1 MQTNDINILITD
13 DIEDNRLI
21 LKTICKK
28 LGNINIFEAVNG
40 LEATQI
46 VDSNEIDIVLMDV
59 MMPVMDGFEATKI
72 IKSVENPPYLLIITA
87 VADKETEEKFTALG
101 IDGYVRKPIDKE
113 GLKSR
118 LDGLRNSCLIKKGIK
133 TGMSA
138 KKPLSKQVDK
148 CRNFKTYFYIENEE
162 DAMNLGLWL
171 TDYKARY
178 DANITFAFE
187 DSLAAIYKI
196 CKICIQKQSHL
207 TIVIEEDFE
216 NIYITFIPSN
226 SLNCM
231 EVGEKLSDSVKQN
244 LLCET
249 TLLYLTVVISE
260 DVKSIVTG
268 ALKAKEDVIKEK
280 ISVSEED
287 VKILRRSHTEK
298 VSAKE
303 FVEDYL
309 ESASMDEI
317 YDLRDIEDKW
327 KELISDVAH
336 AKTKESLT
344 ALVEGAID
352 EYARVVNR
360 IYEFSAIGYALSSL
374 CAFLRSVDEQRMTEM
389 APKLAML
396 LEHILDDLSN
406 WRNTIFV
413 AKDTPDIHYL
423 DSSLLSSCMQID
435 AILSEKIASSD
446 DDEDELELF

>member
-1 MQTNDINILITD
+1 MNDINILITD
-13 DIEDNRLI
+13 DIEDNRLV

-46 VDSNEIDIVLMDV
+46 VESNDIDIVLMDV

-72 IKSVENPPYLLIITA
+72 IKSGSNPPYLLIITA
-87 VADKETEEKFTALG
+87 VSDKETEDRFTALG
-101 IDGYVRKPIDKE
+101 IDGYVRKPVDKD

-118 LDGLRNSCLIKKGIK
+118 LEGLKNSCLIKKGVK

-138 KKPLSKQVDK
+138 KKPLSKQATQ

-171 TDYKARY
+171 TDYKARL

-196 CKICIQKQSHL
+196 CKICIQKTSNL
-207 TIVIEEDFE
+207 TVVMEEDFE

-226 SLNCM
+226 SLSCL
-231 EVGEKLSDSVKQN
+231 EVGDKLSDSIKQN

-249 TLLYLTVVISE
+249 TLLYLTVNIGE
-260 DVKSIVTG
+260 DAKSIVTG
-268 ALKAKEDVIKEK
+268 ALRVKEDVQKEK

-298 VSAKE
+298 VSAQE
-303 FVEDYL
+303 FVAEYL

-317 YDLRDIEDKW
+317 FDLRDIEDKW
-327 KELISDVAH
+327 KELISDVSH
-336 AKTKESLT
+336 KKTKESLT
-344 ALVEGAID
+344 TLIEEAID

-374 CAFLRSVDEQRMTEM
+374 CAFLRSVDDQKIVEI
-389 APKLAML
+389 APKLSML

-406 WRNTIFV
+406 WRNTIFI
-413 AKDTPDIHYL
+413 AKDTADIHYL

-446 DDEDELELF
+446 DEDELELF